1 MTVFGVLGQWFQ
13 DPGNQY
19 LLLACI
25 ISLII
30 GLIFGFWFRRIGNKK
45 EKPLLSHGDSSFFK
59 GIQYLLSN
67 DHDQAIEEFTKSV
80 QVNSDTIE
88 TYVALGNLYRSKGN
102 IDRAIRIRESIIHRP
117 NIDEQIKLRAL
128 FDLGMDYQKGGFL
141 NRALKMFLK
150 VAQKNPADLPTLRAI
165 ERLYEELKDW
175 ENAYLVE
182 KKIAQLLKED
192 HRHILAHHLVERGK
206 IFHKEGDFARA
217 KPLFEK
223 AIHTDKQCVDAY
235 LHLGDLFFA
244 RQEFKKAIAT
254 WKRVVETVPHFTF
267 LAYRRLEGAYKKMK
281 NLKPVEDFLKE
292 CAEANSDPFTHLALA
307 RYLYNKNDVEGA
319 LREVDSALEA
329 DPSFWEARRFKGKI
343 LLKRERTGEVLADYA
358 DLIERINMP
367 YLRFKCTQCGFE
379 PRELQW
385 KCPQC
390 NRWDTIGLIDSG
402 DGIVD
407 TRAHKA

>member
-1 MTVFGVLGQWFQ
+1 MSETLGQWFQ
-13 DPGNQY
+13 DPSNQY
-19 LLLACI
+19 LLLASI

-30 GLIFGFWFRRIGNKK
+30 GLVLGSWFRRIGNEK
-45 EKPLLSHGDSSFFK
+45 ERALLSHGDSSFFR

-165 ERLYEELKDW
+165 EKLYEELKDW

-206 IFHKEGDFARA
+206 VFHKEGDVARA
-217 KPLFEK
+217 KSLFEK
-223 AIHTDKQCVDAY
+223 AIHTDRQCVDAY

-254 WKRVVETVPHFTF
+254 WKRVVETVPQFTF

-292 CAEANSDPFTHLALA
+292 CADANSDPFTHLALA

-343 LLKRERTGEVLADYA
+343 LLKRERTEEVMADYA

-390 NRWDTIGLIDSG
+390 NRWDTIGLIDSRG
-402 DGIVD
+402 GIVD
-407 TRAHKA
+407 TRARKA